1 MNTRFDK
8 MKDTITELRN
18 RPMFDDKMLLSEVQ
32 FSRQNMMLEKSK
44 RIRDSLDMEVLK
56 EEWVIKEDKY
66 HREMNM
72 VKIFAAIMCIFT
84 LIIS

>member
-44 RIRDSLDMEVLK
+44 RIRDSLDMEVMK
-56 EEWVIKEDKY
+56 EDWMIKEDKY
-66 HREMNM
+66 HRSMNM
-72 VKIFAAIMCIFT
+72 VKVFAAIMCIFT

>member
-1 MNTRFDK
+1 MNTKFDK

-18 RPMFDDKMLLSEVQ
+18 RPMYDDKFLLSEVQ

-44 RIRDSLDMEVLK
+44 RIRDSLDMELLK
-56 EEWVIKEDKY
+56 EDWAIKENKY
-66 HREMNM
+66 HRNMNM
-72 VKIFAAIMCIFT
+72 IKIFATIMCIFT